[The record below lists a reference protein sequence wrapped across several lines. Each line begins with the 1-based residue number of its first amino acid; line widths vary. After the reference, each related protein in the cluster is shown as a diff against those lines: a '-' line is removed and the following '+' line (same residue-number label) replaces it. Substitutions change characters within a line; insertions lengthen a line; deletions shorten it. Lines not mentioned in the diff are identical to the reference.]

1 MVRAEFASM
10 VSRGSPFDELERLL
24 DKMNDARERAGGGL
38 AVDVEDRDDAFVV
51 VADLP
56 GYDKDDIDVEV
67 HERTLRI
74 DATHEADHEEEAE
87 VDDASYVRR
96 ERSKRSLSR
105 SVSLPEDVDE
115 EGASA
120 SFENGVLTVELPK
133 THTTGE
139 STSVDIE

>member
-1 MVRAEFASM
+1 M

-38 AVDVEDRDDAFVV
+38 AVDLEDRDDEFVLT
-51 VADLP
+51 ADLP
-56 GYDKDDIDVEV
+56 GFDKDDIDVEV
-67 HERTLRI
+67 HERTLRV
-74 DATHEADHEEEAE
+74 DATHQTERAEEET
-87 VDDASYVRR
+87 DDEANYIRR

-115 EGASA
+115 EGALA

-133 THTTGE
+133 AHTTEE
-139 STSVDIE
+139 STRVDIE